1 MKCRFSGKDIPIV
14 HSFGMQPLANGFL
27 HSPSPA
33 DEYHF
38 EMSVAV
44 NLENGLFQLVNQP
57 DPSQMFMKIM
67 LSLAE
72 HPIL

>member
-33 DEYHF
+33 NEYHF
-38 EMSVAV
+38 
-44 NLENGLFQLVNQP
+44 
-57 DPSQMFMKIM
+57 
-67 LSLAE
+67 
-72 HPIL
+72 